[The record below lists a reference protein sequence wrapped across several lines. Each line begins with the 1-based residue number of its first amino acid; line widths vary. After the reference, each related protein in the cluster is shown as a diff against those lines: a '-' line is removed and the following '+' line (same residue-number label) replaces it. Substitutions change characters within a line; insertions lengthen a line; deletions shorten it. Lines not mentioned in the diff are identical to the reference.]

1 MVAER
6 NLVREDDGGKQLP
19 WEIIGKQN
27 SGHIKRGMRCA
38 VFVLGIYYY
47 CIVLHTDGARV

>member
-6 NLVREDDGGKQLP
+6 NLVREDGGKQLP

-27 SGHIKRGMRCA
+27 SGHIKRRMRCA
-38 VFVLGIYYY
+38 VFVLGI
-47 CIVLHTDGARV
+47 CTV